1 MSIFDAPQRPL
12 PNGGMM
18 GISFPPVPPAIHP
31 AARHRRERN
40 IYMNAFDRLEAT
52 RKLRRLSVHK
62 TWVVFRTAVHE
73 LVASYNGIQ
82 EGQLNP
88 AKIEEPSETS
98 IIITSPRPSPNQ
110 FSSVSLV
117 VRMTLQDQKCSILAY
132 AQECLVEHGTPFA
145 PTKFMDAEIVL
156 AADPETKKVWLQYM
170 DKRFSPQELAE
181 SLLYATLLHVSGE
194 FSASIEIPVISPI

>member
-1 MSIFDAPQRPL
+1 
-12 PNGGMM
+12 
-18 GISFPPVPPAIHP
+18 
-31 AARHRRERN
+31 
-40 IYMNAFDRLEAT
+40 
-52 RKLRRLSVHK
+52 
-62 TWVVFRTAVHE
+62 
-73 LVASYNGIQ
+73 
-82 EGQLNP
+82 
-88 AKIEEPSETS
+88 
-98 IIITSPRPSPNQ
+98 
-110 FSSVSLV
+110 
-117 VRMTLQDQKCSILAY
+117 MTLQDQKCSILAY